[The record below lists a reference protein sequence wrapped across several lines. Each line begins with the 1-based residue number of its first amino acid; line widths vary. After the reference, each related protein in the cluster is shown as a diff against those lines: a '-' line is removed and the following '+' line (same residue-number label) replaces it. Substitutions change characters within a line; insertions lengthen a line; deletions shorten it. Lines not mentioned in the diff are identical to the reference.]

1 MLLKAHRDQFPAS
14 GFSKDSGA
22 SSSRSTNDGLDSD
35 AKGNDGY
42 LYAGKRK
49 QLREAKA
56 PRQLKI
62 IQRNSKFKEAFSLP
76 KILNINPRSIYNKII
91 QLKTYIKKKNIDAV
105 FLSESWERQEE
116 PLTNILDIDGFQVI
130 SNPYQRKGIGGK
142 PVLIINTKKFN
153 VINPNQSMISIP
165 WGVEIVWAI
174 ITPRQV
180 SNYSK
185 IKRIVLASFYS
196 KPGGKKKTLLLD
208 HIAEVYHFLS
218 ARYTDGL
225 YWIMIKIRFRTKNNQ
240 FRTKFLAPKPIQ
252 FRTKFSFNFAP
263 NFIQFRTKFCE

>member
-91 QLKTYIKKKNIDAV
+91 QLKTYIKEKNIDAV

-116 PLTNILDIDGFQVI
+116 PLTNILDIDGF
-130 SNPYQRKGIGGK
+130 
-142 PVLIINTKKFN
+142 
-153 VINPNQSMISIP
+153 
-165 WGVEIVWAI
+165 
-174 ITPRQV
+174 
-180 SNYSK
+180 
-185 IKRIVLASFYS
+185 
-196 KPGGKKKTLLLD
+196 
-208 HIAEVYHFLS
+208 
-218 ARYTDGL
+218 
-225 YWIMIKIRFRTKNNQ
+225 
-240 FRTKFLAPKPIQ
+240 
-252 FRTKFSFNFAP
+252 
-263 NFIQFRTKFCE
+263 